1 MAQTNTDTHTGT
13 VWSFRFKESA
23 GTDWTATDPWYT
35 GLEARK
41 MVFLKDGSV
50 RQYVS
55 AVSAAAPSER
65 NHDNDNN
72 HQDNAHAPT
81 RLRSDAFRGS
91 TSSPT
96 GSAQSSDSE
105 SLPELISPNF
115 GSLALD
121 AQHPQPPA
129 NTDNDN
135 PHRQRYH
142 HHHHHNGRL
151 VLPPVSMSW
160 RLVTR
165 PMDLPNRPQGS
176 YLRFSVGGREVP
188 TYSVR
193 RSPTGNWGFV
203 MESCWGL
210 YASFELPP
218 KRSSSHQLQQQ
229 QRRRLRRTEA
239 GARWVEILENG
250 EEALSP
256 DDQHPRNRP
265 EQRPRPQSDA
275 ELMGDAALE
284 ITNEVQW
291 REAFLYN
298 VGARTLPEGED
309 ATDEFDRA
317 FRGIH

>member
-1 MAQTNTDTHTGT
+1 
-13 VWSFRFKESA
+13 
-23 GTDWTATDPWYT
+23 
-35 GLEARK
+35 
-41 MVFLKDGSV
+41 MVFLKNGTV

-55 AVSAAAPSER
+55 AAAEDNADD
-65 NHDNDNN
+65 DNDNAE
-72 HQDNAHAPT
+72 DAPVNV
-81 RLRSDAFRGS
+81 SN
-91 TSSPT
+91 SSNGT
-96 GSAQSSDSE
+96 ESVDSE

-115 GSLALD
+115 GNLLLN
-121 AQHPQPPA
+121 AQQPDIHNIPPQQERL
-129 NTDNDN
+129 
-135 PHRQRYH
+135 HI
-142 HHHHHNGRL
+142 GRL
-151 VLPPVSMSW
+151 VPPPVSMSW

-165 PMDLPNRPQGS
+165 PMDLPNRPEGS

-218 KRSSSHQLQQQ
+218 KQSAQQQRQQ
-229 QRRRLRRTEA
+229 QRRRLRRTEN
-239 GARWVEILENG
+239 GARWVDVADEDDTG
-250 EEALSP
+250 EEDLDP
-256 DDQHPRNRP
+256 DER
-265 EQRPRPQSDA
+265 QRQIDSD
-275 ELMGDAALE
+275 LMCDTALE

>member
-1 MAQTNTDTHTGT
+1 
-13 VWSFRFKESA
+13 
-23 GTDWTATDPWYT
+23 
-35 GLEARK
+35 
-41 MVFLKDGSV
+41 MVFLKDGDV
-50 RQYVS
+50 RQYISSV
-55 AVSAAAPSER
+55 AEDTADVDDDNTEAAAHVNGRS
-65 NHDNDNN
+65 
-72 HQDNAHAPT
+72 NAAE
-81 RLRSDAFRGS
+81 SF
-91 TSSPT
+91 
-96 GSAQSSDSE
+96 DSE
-105 SLPELISPNF
+105 FLPELINPNF
-115 GSLALD
+115 GNLLLN
-121 AQHPQPPA
+121 AQQPENNNILQQQQQP
-129 NTDNDN
+129 
-135 PHRQRYH
+135 
-142 HHHHHNGRL
+142 HNGRL
-151 VLPPVSMSW
+151 VPPPVSMSW

-218 KRSSSHQLQQQ
+218 KQSALQQRQQ
-229 QRRRLRRTEA
+229 QRRRLRRTEN
-239 GARWVEILENG
+239 GARWVDVADDDDTG
-250 EEALSP
+250 EEDLDP
-256 DDQHPRNRP
+256 D
-265 EQRPRPQSDA
+265 QRQRQIDS